1 MPRTA
6 NRGPMEA
13 LVFDMDGTVL
23 HTLPDLVAAA
33 NEAFGVLGY
42 PARTE
47 AEALTCMGCGGKHMV
62 QKLMPQGCSREEQ
75 ERAFELWRDIYIAS
89 EYSLTRPYP
98 GITDALCTLH
108 ERGVKTAILSNKF
121 DAGVHLLSDRF
132 FEGLFDMVRGEIEP
146 APRKPDP
153 TVLLSM
159 LDELNVRPD
168 KTAYV
173 GDTIVDYEVAR
184 NAGVAAVGVSWGYDK
199 AQPLPISDLD
209 YYIHDPAE
217 LLDLA

>member
-1 MPRTA
+1 MPGTA
-6 NRGPMEA
+6 EREPMEA

-33 NEAFGVLGY
+33 NEAFDALGY
-42 PARTE
+42 PERTE
-47 AEALTCMGCGGKHMV
+47 AEALTCMGCGGKHLV
-62 QKLMPQGCSREEQ
+62 QKLMPEGCSQEEQ
-75 ERAFELWRDIYIAS
+75 ERVFELWRDIYIAS
-89 EYSLTRPYP
+89 DYSLTKPFP
-98 GITDALCTLH
+98 GIVDALRALR

-121 DAGVHLLSDRF
+121 DAGVRDLSSRF
-132 FEGLFDMVRGEIEP
+132 FDGLFDMVRGEIEP

-153 TVLLSM
+153 TVLLHM
-159 LDELNVRPD
+159 LDELNVHPS
-168 KTAYV
+168 KAAYV

-199 AQPLPISDLD
+199 AQPLPYSDLD

-217 LLDLA
+217 LLELA